1 MKKFRFF
8 QLLACL
14 AIVGFFACGQVALAQ
29 DDAQSKIHYHIK
41 LVPRAPGVEGEVISN
56 VAPVAN
62 LYPLSA
68 VFTATVFPTD
78 TNGDG
83 SDIWPCFGN
92 GAGTGDCPFIGSPQ
106 INFPAGGAAL
116 GVPSYVWSL
125 TSCNETTT
133 STPPC
138 GQTETFY
145 EDDTAAT
152 ATEDLTYTLTVTQ
165 GTGTG
170 TKYIVDSG
178 TVDFG
183 INPFGGAT
191 PPADVVIYGDQGF
204 GDQGIAIGPN
214 NGNCSADFNYPS
226 TTNPDVGVFVIQAGK
241 TCVAAVSGLATLT
254 ATTEIATPHY
264 AHKTTVAACAPPAP
278 PCYTVTYTS
287 VHKLIQKWTIWLD

>member
-41 LVPRAPGVEGEVISN
+41 VVPRTPGVQGEAISN

-78 TNGDG
+78 INSDG

-92 GAGTGDCPFIGSPQ
+92 GLGSGDCPFIGSPQ

-116 GVPSYVWSL
+116 GVPSYVWSTTACDQ
-125 TSCNETTT
+125 TSG
-133 STPPC
+133 SVPPC

-152 ATEDLTYTLTVTQ
+152 TTADLTYTLEVTQ

-170 TKYIVDSG
+170 TKVIADSG

-183 INPFGGAT
+183 INPFGGST
-191 PPADVVIYGDQGF
+191 PPADVVIFGDQGF
-204 GDQGIAIGPN
+204 GTLGLTGPN
-214 NGNCSADFNYPS
+214 NGDCSADFNYPTS
-226 TTNPDVGVFVIQAGK
+226 SDPAVGVFVIQANK
-241 TCVAAVSGLATLT
+241 TCVAPVSGLATLT
-254 ATTEIATPHY
+254 ATTEIGTPHY
-264 AHKTTVAACAPPAP
+264 TKHTTVASCGATTP
-278 PCYTVTYTS
+278 PCWTVTYTS
-287 VHKLIQKWTIWLD
+287 VHKLIQKWTIWLN